1 MRVAVDGWAAW
12 APGLESAAQWQDWA
26 RAPEPLAGDGAP
38 KLEFLPAMQR
48 RRCDAASRLVLE
60 VAHACCPPEQLA
72 QVRLV
77 VASRHGPFAT
87 MISLLD
93 DLARGEPVSPT
104 RFAHS
109 VHNAPA
115 GQFSIFAHDARPS
128 SSLAAGADSFAHG
141 FLEALAF
148 LQRDPNGPVLLVHAD
163 EPAPAPISELAPGGV
178 PYACAFLLRAARDGA
193 GLDLALAR
201 APEASDAARDRP
213 DALEF
218 LRFWLAGERS
228 LSLAHAPR
236 AWTWTRHD

>member
-1 MRVAVDGWAAW
+1 MRVAVESWAAW
-12 APGLESAAQWQDWA
+12 APGLESAPQWRDWA
-26 RAPEPLAGDGAP
+26 RAPAPLAGDGAP

-60 VAHACCPPEQLA
+60 VAHACCPPERLA
-72 QVRLV
+72 RVRVV

-87 MISLLD
+87 MVSLLD
-93 DLARGEPVSPT
+93 DLARGEPLSPT

-115 GQFSIFAHDARPS
+115 GQLSIFARDPS
-128 SSLAAGADSFAHG
+128 PSTSLAACADSFAHG

-148 LQRDPNGPVLLVHAD
+148 LERDPSSPVLLVYAD
-163 EPAPAPISELAPGGV
+163 EPAPAPLSELAPGGA
-178 PYACAFLLRAARDGA
+178 PYACAFLLRVAGDGT
-193 GLDLALAR
+193 GVELALASA
-201 APEASDAARDRP
+201 APGEGRSPRP

-218 LRFWLAGERS
+218 LRFWLAGEPS
-228 LSLAHAPR
+228 LRLAHAPR